1 MDKKDLV
8 IKVAKKSGVSEAV
21 ARRAVNAFTDAVVV
35 GAKQSGTVKLAGL
48 GKIAVTPS
56 KASRGRIEAKR
67 RRIKSKKRSITLIP
81 SELLKW
87 HVRSIVV
94 PDRYKTPPKVKVK
107 SAGQGRI

>member
-1 MDKKDLV
+1 MDKNDLV

-35 GAKQSGTVKLAGL
+35 GAKHGGTIKLAGL

-56 KASRGRIEAKR
+56 KASKGRIEAKR
-67 RRIKSKKRSITLIP
+67 RRIKSKRQSITLIP

-94 PDRYKTPPKVKVK
+94 PAKSRTPLKVKVK
-107 SAGQGRI
+107 SAGQG